1 MKYYF
6 KPENRII
13 ETEEL
18 LNKYGS
24 FTNISQLGMYELTEQ
39 PEYTPVGFKPMDG
52 KYYPVESYESMQ
64 AKCIAALVESGMSEE
79 EATAKIA

>member
-18 LNKYGS
+18 LSKYGS
-24 FTNISQLGMYELTEQ
+24 FINIPELGIYELTEQ
-39 PEYTPVGFKPMDG
+39 PDYTPISFNPVDG
-52 KYYPVESYESMQ
+52 KYYPVESYESIQ
-64 AKCIAALVESGMSEE
+64 SKCIAVLVASGMTEA
-79 EATAKIA
+79 EATAAIA